1 MILIDYNAVA
11 IATITT
17 EMKMQSLEPGFL
29 KHLFFSKILHFKKKF
44 PGYANRVVLAMDDK
58 NYWRKDVF
66 PFYKGMRKKNR
77 EESSIDWSSIFKS
90 MDELTEELKSLNIYT
105 IVKVDRCEADD
116 IMAVICKHSQDNNL
130 VQTGLI
136 EEPEPILIMSADT
149 DLVQLQKYP
158 NVKQY
163 SPVQKKWVETPDR
176 RYFMMEHILRGDRG
190 DGIPNVLSPENSL
203 VDGIRQTALKETFI
217 QEVLSMEDPT
227 TQLSSDVLKNY
238 IRNEKLV
245 NLDFIPEEYVNKII
259 EVYTS
264 SKPKMDR
271 MKLMTYFTKNKMKI
285 LLESLQDF

>member
-44 PGYANRVVLAMDDK
+44 PEYGNRIVLAMDDK

-77 EESSIDWSSIFKS
+77 EESSIDWTSIFKS
-90 MDELTEELKSLNIYT
+90 MDDLTEDLKSLNIYT

-116 IMAVICKHSQDNNL
+116 IMAVICKYSQDHNL

-149 DLVQLQKYP
+149 DLVQLQKYS

-163 SPVQKKWVETPDR
+163 SPVQKKWVETSDL

-203 VDGIRQTALKETFI
+203 VDGIRQTSLKETFI
-217 QEVLSMEDPT
+217 QEVLAMDDPSK
-227 TQLSSDVLKNY
+227 LLPEVLKNY
-238 IRNEKLV
+238 QRNEKLV
-245 NLDFIPEEYVNKII
+245 NLDFIPEEYVGKII
-259 EVYTS
+259 ETYTAS
-264 SKPKMDR
+264 SPKMDR